1 MLNPGQVLGQVFTR
15 NGLKEVNYEKY
26 KSVSFL
32 YPIDYQQKK
41 SYGIPLE
48 TLIIRGSQD
57 HALVGP
63 LNIIKGFSVLLLGP
77 FFMICIQF
85 APENIL

>member
-1 MLNPGQVLGQVFTR
+1 LIDLGQVFTR

-26 KSVSFL
+26 KSISIL
-32 YPIDYQQKK
+32 YPIDYQLKK
-41 SYGIPLE
+41 RNGIPLG

-63 LNIIKGFSVLLLGP
+63 QHKKTVFEGFMKS
-77 FFMICIQF
+77 FS
-85 APENIL
+85 